1 MKNFEDVKKEC
12 LRRMKVLK
20 LHDEGEHTCVGD
32 FRKNGTVWKSEFHGI
47 LYWLDEDEQKAVEE
61 FEKEHEGLKVYHCI
75 KSHTEFGDMLS
86 MLYVNGRSDEEF
98 DEDKAYFDDDIKD
111 GYVMSYTKNFDDEW
125 CSEFGSVVVQ
135 SMFGGLKR
143 IG

>member
-1 MKNFEDVKKEC
+1 MKNFEDVKNEC
-12 LRRMKVLK
+12 LRRMKILK

-61 FEKEHEGLKVYHCI
+61 FEKSHEGLKVYHCI
-75 KSHTEFGDMLS
+75 KSHTEFGELLS
-86 MLYVNGRSDEEF
+86 MLYVNGRSEEEF
-98 DEDKAYFDDDIKD
+98 DEDKEYFDNDIQD
-111 GYVMSYTKNFDDEW
+111 GYIMSDTKNFDDDW

-135 SMFGGLKR
+135 SMFGGLTR